1 MKIWHDA
8 CTGKHVRYGVAI
20 TKRLSEKGHEIIFT
34 TREHPDTISLAKFL
48 GLNFKVVG
56 RYDPTSRYTRL
67 RESLL
72 RQIEFCEMFKEKPPD
87 IAVSHG
93 SVDLCRVAF
102 GLNVPII
109 STFDSPHADAVNKLT
124 LPLVDVVVVSEA
136 IPDEILHEYHVKKVI
151 KFEGVDEVAWM
162 KDFKPKMKF
171 DFKRPLIVVRQT
183 EVKAVYAAGIT
194 DITEK
199 IARKLT
205 KLGEVVFLSRYER
218 RPRKGLVVP
227 KKFIDSASLA
237 AQADL
242 VVSVGGT
249 ISREAALAGTPSIVI
264 KLFDGMYVNEYLA
277 RKGFPIFM
285 VDHSRVIEYARKYL
299 GKKWNVKAILEKLE
313 DPVDIIEKIVKEKMS
328 QLNEQVSL

>member
-1 MKIWHDA
+1 MKIWYDA
-8 CTGKHVRYGVAI
+8 CTGKHVRYGAAI

-34 TREHPDTISLAKFL
+34 TREHPDTVPLAEFLALKFKIV
-48 GLNFKVVG
+48 GKYNPASNF
-56 RYDPTSRYTRL
+56 TRL
-67 RESLL
+67 YESLT
-72 RQIEFCEMFKEKPPD
+72 RQLEFCEMFKEKPPD

-102 GLNVPII
+102 GLNIPII

-136 IPDEILHEYHVKKVI
+136 ISDEILHEYHVKKVI

-162 KDFKPKMKF
+162 KDFKPEMKF

-194 DITEK
+194 DVTEK

-205 KLGEVVFLSRYER
+205 KLGEVIFLSRYER
-218 RPRKGLVVP
+218 RPRKGLIVP
-227 KKFIDSASLA
+227 KNFIDSASLA

-277 RKGFPIFM
+277 RKGFPIFI
-285 VDHSRVIEYARKYL
+285 IEPQQVMQYAEKYL
-299 GKKWNVKAILEKLE
+299 GRKWDVESLVDSLEN
-313 DPVDIIEKIVKEKMS
+313 PVDVIENVIKE
-328 QLNEQVSL
+328 LHGE

>member
-1 MKIWHDA
+1 MKIWYDA
-8 CTGKHVRYGVAI
+8 CTGKHVRYGAAI

-48 GLNFKVVG
+48 GLNFKVIG

-72 RQIEFCEMFKEKPPD
+72 RQTEFCEMFKEKPPD

-102 GLNVPII
+102 GLNIPII

-124 LPLVDVVVVSEA
+124 LPLVDVVVVSKA
-136 IPDEILHEYHVKKVI
+136 IPDEVLHGYHVKEVI

-183 EVKAVYAAGIT
+183 EVKAAYAAGIT
-194 DITEK
+194 DVTET

-205 KLGEVVFLSRYER
+205 KLGEVIFLSRYER

-264 KLFDGMYVNEYLA
+264 KLFDGMHVNEYLA
-277 RKGFPIFM
+277 RKGFPIFIVKPEQVM
-285 VDHSRVIEYARKYL
+285 KYAEKYL
-299 GKKWNVKAILEKLE
+299 GKKQDIKPLLESLE
-313 DPVDIIEKIVKEKMS
+313 NPVDIIENVIEE
-328 QLNEQVSL
+328 LRGE

>member
-1 MKIWHDA
+1 MKVWYDA
-8 CTGKHVRYGVAI
+8 CTGKHVRYGAAI

-34 TREHPDTISLAKFL
+34 IREHPDAVPLAEFLALKFKTVGKYNPASNFTRLYESLA
-48 GLNFKVVG
+48 
-56 RYDPTSRYTRL
+56 
-67 RESLL
+67 
-72 RQIEFCEMFKEKPPD
+72 RQLEFCEMFKEKPPD

-102 GLNVPII
+102 GLNVPTI

-124 LPLVDVVVVSEA
+124 LPLVDAVVVSKA

-151 KFEGVDEVAWM
+151 KFEGVDEIAWM

-194 DITEK
+194 DVTEK

-205 KLGEVVFLSRYER
+205 KLGEVIFLSRYER

-264 KLFDGMYVNEYLA
+264 KLFDRMHVNEYLA

-285 VDHSRVIEYARKYL
+285 VKPEQVMEYAEKYL
-299 GKKWNVKAILEKLE
+299 GKKRDVKSLLESLE
-313 DPVDIIEKIVKEKMS
+313 NPVDVIEKVIEE
-328 QLNEQVSL
+328 LCGE

>member
-1 MKIWHDA
+1 MKIWYDA
-8 CTGKHVRYGVAI
+8 CTGKHVRYGAAI
-20 TKRLSEKGHEIIFT
+20 TKRLSEKGHKIIFT

-48 GLNFKVVG
+48 DLNFKVVG
-56 RYDPTSRYTRL
+56 KYDPTSRYTRL

-72 RQIEFCEMFKEKPPD
+72 RQVEFCEMFKEKPPD

-93 SVDLCRVAF
+93 SADLCRVAF

-124 LPLVDVVVVSEA
+124 LPLVDVAVVSKA

-162 KDFKPKMKF
+162 KDFKSKMKF

-183 EVKAVYAAGIT
+183 EVKAVYAARIT

-199 IARKLT
+199 IARRLT

-227 KKFIDSASLA
+227 KKFIDSAGLA

-264 KLFDGMYVNEYLA
+264 KLFDRMHVNEYLA

-285 VDHSRVIEYARKYL
+285 VKPEQVMKYAEKYL
-299 GKKWNVKAILEKLE
+299 GKRRDVKSLLESLE
-313 DPVDIIEKIVKEKMS
+313 NPVDVIENVIEE
-328 QLNEQVSL
+328 LCGE

>member
-1 MKIWHDA
+1 MKIWYDA
-8 CTGKHVRYGVAI
+8 CTGKHVRYGAAI

-34 TREHPDTISLAKFL
+34 TREHPDAVPLAEFLSLKFKIV
-48 GLNFKVVG
+48 GKYNPASNF
-56 RYDPTSRYTRL
+56 TRL
-67 RESLL
+67 YESLM
-72 RQIEFCEMFKEKPPD
+72 RQLEFCEMFEEKPPD

-102 GLNVPII
+102 GLNVPIV

-124 LPLVDVVVVSEA
+124 LPLVDAVVVSKA

-162 KDFKPKMKF
+162 KDFESKMKF

-194 DITEK
+194 DVTEK

-205 KLGEVVFLSRYER
+205 KLGEVIFLSRYER

-264 KLFDGMYVNEYLA
+264 KLFDRMHVNEYLA

-285 VDHSRVIEYARKYL
+285 VKPEQVMEYAEKYL
-299 GKKWNVKAILEKLE
+299 GKKRDVKSLLESLE
-313 DPVDIIEKIVKEKMS
+313 NPVDVIEKVIEE
-328 QLNEQVSL
+328 LCGE